1 MTDFRARPALLL
13 DDTVTGAR
21 LRLSVPMAAP
31 GDEGLEE
38 ERDLLER
45 VRAALPAGV
54 QAHLSEP
61 RYEDLIDPPGPE
73 PFAERPPRSIEGLID
88 PSAHWARLEAARDRL
103 ERAGIFGA
111 GEVMGVMS
119 GWVRLMEGLAEGL
132 APLLEGEPAG
142 RVQIRRIKEKF
153 GTLRVHASV
162 EGPDRF
168 REAAR
173 GVIAWAVAAS
183 ERRCA
188 LTGRPGVPDH
198 AGWYLIL
205 SREAILWRAT
215 RPDAFRG
222 AIYPPRPAPSAD
234 PAPSPDPG

>member
-13 DDTVTGAR
+13 RDAGTHAC
-21 LRLSVPMAAP
+21 LRVSATNSLP
-31 GDEGLEE
+31 GDEQFLT

-45 VRAALPAGV
+45 VRAALPGGV
-54 QAHLSEP
+54 RADRSEP
-61 RYEDLIDPPGPE
+61 RYEDLLDPPGPE
-73 PFAERPPRSIEGLID
+73 PFAERPPRSIDGLID
-88 PSAHWARLEAARDRL
+88 PAVHWARLGAARDLL
-103 ERAGIFGA
+103 ERAGVGGV
-111 GEVMGVMS
+111 GEVLGVMS

-132 APLLEGEPAG
+132 PPLLEAEPEG
-142 RVQIRRIKEKF
+142 RVQLRRVKEKF
-153 GTLRVHASV
+153 GTLRVYANI

-168 REAAR
+168 QEGVRE
-173 GVIAWAVAAS
+173 VIGWAVAAS

-215 RPDAFRG
+215 QPDAFRG
-222 AIYPPRPAPSAD
+222 AIYPQRPD
-234 PAPSPDPG
+234 PSPGPEPV

>member
-13 DDTVTGAR
+13 RDVGTHAC
-21 LRLSVPMAAP
+21 LRVSATNSLP
-31 GDEGLEE
+31 GDEQFLT

-45 VRAALPAGV
+45 VHAALPGGV
-54 QAHLSEP
+54 
-61 RYEDLIDPPGPE
+61 R
-73 PFAERPPRSIEGLID
+73 
-88 PSAHWARLEAARDRL
+88 AARDRL
-103 ERAGIFGA
+103 ERAGVGGA
-111 GEVMGVMS
+111 SEVLGAMS

-132 APLLEGEPAG
+132 TPLLETEPEG
-142 RVQIRRIKEKF
+142 RVHLRRIKEKF
-153 GTLRVHASV
+153 GTLRVHASI

-168 REAAR
+168 QEGVR
-173 GVIAWAVAAS
+173 GVIGWAVAAS

-215 RPDAFRG
+215 QPDAFRS
-222 AIYPPRPAPSAD
+222 AIYPQRPDPSPAPE
-234 PAPSPDPG
+234 PV